1 MIMSHLNCK
10 YRHDQKRETA
20 TLVLRF
26 LCSFVQLQLLGK
38 GDKSF
43 QKELIF
49 PNYHSAMVSK
59 VNKTL
64 LS

>member
-1 MIMSHLNCK
+1 MAK
-10 YRHDQKRETA
+10 KRETA

-38 GDKSF
+38 GDKLF

-59 VNKTL
+59 VNETL